1 MNRVLL
7 VSLMVAIALLAACG
21 PRPTPAPTMPPPPP
35 RPVATDTPVPANDE
49 EAILQILHAQ
59 AEGVVQ
65 QDIDRLMDIWDK
77 DGVITDANHTP
88 DNPGDDFVWTGHE
101 AIRERYVN
109 LVFPSAPT
117 EAAATDVQLTI
128 EGDTAWAVSTTNI
141 GDEVQPGGDRWTFA
155 KKGGRWKITSLT
167 YNLEPR

>member
-65 QDIDRLMDIWDK
+65 QDIDL
-77 DGVITDANHTP
+77 
-88 DNPGDDFVWTGHE
+88 
-101 AIRERYVN
+101 
-109 LVFPSAPT
+109 
-117 EAAATDVQLTI
+117 
-128 EGDTAWAVSTTNI
+128 
-141 GDEVQPGGDRWTFA
+141 
-155 KKGGRWKITSLT
+155 SLIHI
-167 YNLEPR
+167 